1 MPRIMHETKNYTRQ
15 DDAVFV
21 KINKKAPHKYLYLY
35 LLFIFIYACLYAV
48 KLKNI
53 HQGVMVRLEVMLKFS
68 FLVDYIL

>member
-48 KLKNI
+48 KLKYTPRGYGEI
-53 HQGVMVRLEVMLKFS
+53 GGDVKVLFS
-68 FLVDYIL
+68 G